1 MLNRTKAAGNQNPAY
16 LQSVAVSHPTTPAS
30 GDPVRCGNMTGV
42 ALTAER
48 ADGTTSIDLGPFEA
62 SFSVKGVDGAGN
74 SAVAL
79 FDKLYYVDAD
89 TPVLSKKVTGKF
101 FGYAMETV
109 GSGSTAT
116 IRVFHPPAS
125 YTQPVAATALTAAEA
140 GAVNT
145 GDAGSDTVITNIR
158 TRVGEIEDVL
168 QALGLLS

>member
-30 GDPVRCGNMTGV
+30 GDPVRCGDMTGV

-62 SFSVKGVDGAGN
+62 TFSVKGVDISGN

-79 FDKLYYVDAD
+79 YDKIYYVDAD
-89 TPVLSKKVTGKF
+89 TPVLSKKASGRF
-101 FGYAMETV
+101 FGYALETV

-116 IRVFHPPAS
+116 IRVFHPPSGQVPGA
-125 YTQPVAATALTAAEA
+125 PGAALTAANA
-140 GAVNT
+140 SALNT
-145 GDAGSDTVITNIR
+145 GDATSDTVIGNIR
-158 TRVGEIEDVL
+158 TRLGELEARM
-168 QALGLLS
+168 QAHGLLS